1 MRTYVVTGSASGI
14 GAATAARLGAT
25 GHRVVGVDL
34 GDADVVADLSTDDG
48 RRTMA
53 SAVEDATDGVVDAVV
68 ACAGIMAEGALCL
81 SVNYFGAVATLDL
94 LRPCLE
100 RGTDPRA
107 ATVSSIA
114 SLMGA
119 YQPALD
125 ACLADD
131 EAEARR
137 SIDEDPGMAY
147 FTSKV
152 ALSRWVRRT
161 APTSPW
167 AAAGIALNAVA
178 PGTVETPMTASL
190 LSSEAGR
197 ELTDQAVPMPLHGHA
212 TPEAVAAVLDFFTAA
227 GTTHVTG
234 QVLFV
239 DGGADAVLRG
249 DATW

>member
-14 GAATAARLGAT
+14 GAATVARLGEA

-34 GDADVVADLSTDDG
+34 RDADVVADLSTDHG
-48 RRTMA
+48 RRAMA
-53 SAVEDATDGVVDAVV
+53 SAVEDVTDGVVDAVV

-81 SVNYFGAVATLDL
+81 SVNFFGVVATLDL

-100 RGTDPRA
+100 RGAEPRA
-107 ATVSSIA
+107 VTVSSIA
-114 SLMGA
+114 SLMGSHA
-119 YQPALD
+119 AAVD
-125 ACLADD
+125 ACLAGD

-137 SIDEDPGMAY
+137 SIDEEPGLAY

-161 APTSPW
+161 APTPPW
-167 AAAGIALNAVA
+167 AGAGIALNAVA
-178 PGTVETPMTASL
+178 PGTVETPMTAPL

-212 TPEAVAAVLDFFTAA
+212 TPEAVATVLDFLTSAE
-227 GTTHVTG
+227 TTHVTG

-249 DATW
+249 DAVW